1 MKLLSPEEMAELRRE
16 IAGFSLS
23 DERKDE
29 LIRCLDRIAVSFVDQ
44 AFGLHAVALSLSA
57 RANYA
62 FHGTNSHGNLPMIGK
77 AETVDLADNDDGKGA
92 INKYDPES
100 DGVRRIAPERK

>member
-1 MKLLSPEEMAELRRE
+1 MKMLSSEELLELRTE

-29 LIRCLDRIAVSFVDQ
+29 LISFLDSITVSFVDQ
-44 AFGLHAVALSLSA
+44 AFGFDSTQLSLSK

-62 FHGTNSHGNLPMIGK
+62 FNGMKSHANLCK
-77 AETVDLADNDDGKGA
+77 SEKSELVDLRSEGA
-92 INKYDPES
+92 INTDSPE
-100 DGVRRIAPERK
+100 GHFAP